1 MVLDWT
7 YNPSFIFSEL
17 YYIPIGLSSAPS
29 WFLPKSKVTQR
40 LKISRRCFFLTVSTI
55 KVAAHHFMPQHLT
68 LSLVNYSNSPAF
80 SEMSYS
86 DEGKLSP
93 RDSDDHLSA
102 GGGKVSP
109 GTYKASR
116 FANLQDL
123 HKNHSLCISQ
133 RNPESWGSW
142 NNFYS
147 GLAVMEPIRGPIL
160 VEDRM
165 VPYKDVLCE
174 NGKICETCRGITLE
188 ALLSSDGYLHQTLT
202 LMDLAA
208 KDGCEI
214 CYLVVESLTRSR
226 PRRDRRESDFNHIDT
241 KEPFRMRIANVIGT
255 PYVQDT
261 ILICNGEYDGWLGVY
276 TDEGY

>member
-1 MVLDWT
+1 
-7 YNPSFIFSEL
+7 
-17 YYIPIGLSSAPS
+17 
-29 WFLPKSKVTQR
+29 
-40 LKISRRCFFLTVSTI
+40 
-55 KVAAHHFMPQHLT
+55 
-68 LSLVNYSNSPAF
+68 
-80 SEMSYS
+80 
-86 DEGKLSP
+86 
-93 RDSDDHLSA
+93 
-102 GGGKVSP
+102 
-109 GTYKASR
+109 
-116 FANLQDL
+116 
-123 HKNHSLCISQ
+123 
-133 RNPESWGSW
+133 
-142 NNFYS
+142 
-147 GLAVMEPIRGPIL
+147 MEPIRGPIL